1 MLAGRPGQLER
12 APGLVALLTLTVGW
26 VSAAAAHPQDRAPE
40 PDPLSD
46 TPASGAYR
54 PDSPLQPTRPGVT
67 EPAESTED
75 PGPARVRSAEDEVT
89 GLGFA
94 PVAGVTYSSET
105 SVMFG
110 TAAVL
115 FYKPPL
121 LEQRRTSQL
130 TVALAYSLRRQFVGT
145 AYTDLFTFD
154 DRFFLRAAFNF
165 LLYPDSYF
173 GIGNSTSLDDE
184 ERYTPRN
191 LEVRLRPLYQILDNV
206 FVGPAF
212 RLESVRITDVQPGGL
227 LDSDSVLGSDGG
239 FDFALG
245 IAASYDTRDSTLYPR
260 RGSSLQYWTLV
271 SDPAFGADFRMS
283 RTLLDLRHYIPTG
296 PKDHV
301 LALQG
306 VGRFTTGDVPF
317 FALGRLGGERLLRGH
332 FNGRYRDKQLLAAQA
347 EYRFPLVWRLGM
359 VAFAGVGEVGERI
372 ADLRARALKYS
383 LGGGLRLN
391 VSKKERIHF
400 RGDFGWGGDEH
411 DFYVNVGEAF

>member
-1 MLAGRPGQLER
+1 MGNPRSSL
-12 APGLVALLTLTVGW
+12 ALLLATALGSFLAPLQW
-26 VSAAAAHPQDRAPE
+26 ASAHPQDRAPE
-40 PDPLSD
+40 PDPLAD
-46 TPASGAYR
+46 TPASGAHH
-54 PDSPLQPTRPGVT
+54 PDSPLQPTRPGVVEPVDASRRDEAT
-67 EPAESTED
+67 EPEA
-75 PGPARVRSAEDEVT
+75 T

-121 LEQRRTSQL
+121 VEQRRTSQV
-130 TVALAYSLRRQFVGT
+130 TVALAYSLRRQVVGT

-165 LLYPDSYF
+165 LLYPDSFF
-173 GIGNSTSLDDE
+173 GIGNSTRLEDE
-184 ERYTPRN
+184 ERFTPRN
-191 LEVRLRPLYQILDNV
+191 LEVRLRPLYQVIDNV
-206 FVGPAF
+206 FVGPAL
-212 RLESVRITDVQPGGL
+212 RVESVRISHLEPGRM
-227 LDSDSVLGSDGG
+227 LDSGDILGAGGG

-245 IAASYDTRDSTLYPR
+245 VAASYDTRDSTLYPR
-260 RGSSLQYWTLV
+260 RGSSLQFWSLV
-271 SDPAFGADFRMS
+271 SEPAFGADFRMS

-332 FNGRYRDKQLLAAQA
+332 FNGRYRDKQLVAAQA
-347 EYRFPLVWRLGM
+347 EYRFPLFWRFGM
-359 VAFAGVGEVGERI
+359 VAFAGAGEVAERVEQ
-372 ADLRARALKYS
+372 LRAQALRYS

-391 VSKKERIHF
+391 VSSKERIHF